1 MSIIS
6 IRMDILNEN
15 APELL
20 ELKTAPKVVGMKQ
33 LRRALKEGR
42 VSRVFL
48 ASDADPGLIESIAG
62 SCQSVPCFW
71 VVSMKALGR
80 ACGIDVGAAA
90 AAVLQS

>member
-33 LRRALKEGR
+33 LRRALKEDR

-48 ASDADPGLIESIAG
+48 ARDADPSLTESIAG
-62 SCQSVPCFW
+62 SCQAIPCFW
-71 VVSMKALGR
+71 VVSMKVLGR

-90 AAVLQS
+90 AAILQS